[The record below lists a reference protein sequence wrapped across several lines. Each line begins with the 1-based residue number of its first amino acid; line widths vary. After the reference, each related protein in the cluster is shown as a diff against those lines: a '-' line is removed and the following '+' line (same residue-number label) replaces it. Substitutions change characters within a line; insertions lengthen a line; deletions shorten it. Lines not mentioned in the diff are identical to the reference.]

1 MFDIFDKYLSKFPLI
16 NYFDD
21 FDASLMN
28 ELEFIKKKFLDIR
41 SENITVFITDGFNFE
56 RNSFLVDLLLK
67 KLRGDELEEF
77 YPYKHLLKPLVSP
90 KLVDVKFCFT

>member
-1 MFDIFDKYLSKFPLI
+1 MFDIFDEYLSKFPLI

-67 KLRGDELEEF
+67 KLSGDELEEF
-77 YPYKHLLKPLVSP
+77 YPDKISDKFLLNRI
-90 KLVDVKFCFT
+90 